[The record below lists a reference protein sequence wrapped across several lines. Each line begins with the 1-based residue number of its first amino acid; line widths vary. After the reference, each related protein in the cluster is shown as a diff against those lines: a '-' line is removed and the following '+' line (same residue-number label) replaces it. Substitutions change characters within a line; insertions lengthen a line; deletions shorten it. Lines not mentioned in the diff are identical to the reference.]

1 MVETGY
7 IFPGQGAQFVGMGQD
22 LYDNHP
28 AARQVFDKADQ
39 ILDFKVTEACF
50 KGPEDF
56 LKKTDIC
63 QPAILTASIAALR
76 VLKAEAGDKVK
87 ALACAGLS
95 LGEYASLIASRSLSF
110 EQGLKLV
117 YSRGKYMQEACDRN
131 KGTMA
136 SIIGLA
142 IDQVEDICKEAGAQ
156 IANINCPG
164 QIVISGTI
172 DNVAKA
178 VQLARAAEA
187 KKVILLE
194 VAGAFHSSLMD
205 LASERLGPEIEE
217 ADIKEPEFKHV
228 SNIFAQYTKAPDR
241 IKKALIEQVNHTT
254 RWADSIN
261 LMAADG
267 VKVFLEIGPGKVLK
281 GLMRRINK
289 ELEVY
294 NINNMESLAEFLK
307 VL

>member
-1 MVETGY
+1 MVEAGY

-22 LYDNHP
+22 LYENHP

-50 KGPEDF
+50 RGPEDL

-63 QPAILTASIAALR
+63 QPAILTASIAAWQ
-76 VLKAEAGDKVK
+76 VLKAEAGDKVQ
-87 ALACAGLS
+87 AAACAGLS
-95 LGEYASLIASRSLSF
+95 LGEYASLIACGALSF
-110 EQGLKLV
+110 KQGLKLV
-117 YSRGKYMQEACDRN
+117 YSRGKYMQEACDQN

-142 IDQVEDICKEAGAQ
+142 IDRVEDICKEAGAQ

-205 LASERLGPEIEE
+205 LASERLAPEIEE

-228 SNIFAQYTKAPDR
+228 ANITAQYTSAPDR

-267 VKVFLEIGPGKVLK
+267 VRVFLEIGPGKVLK

-294 NINNMESLAEFLK
+294 NINNMESLQETLK